1 MDDLIVICYFCRLL
15 AGIITPCKIEVKGG
29 SVENSVENV
38 DKSPFSARKFP
49 VENVKT
55 LFLAF

>member
-1 MDDLIVICYFCRLL
+1 ML